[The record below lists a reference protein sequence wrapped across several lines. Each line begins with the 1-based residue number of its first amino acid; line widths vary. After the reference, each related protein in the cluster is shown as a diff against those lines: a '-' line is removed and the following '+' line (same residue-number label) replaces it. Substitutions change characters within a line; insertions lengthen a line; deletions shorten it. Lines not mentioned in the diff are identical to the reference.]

1 MTHRS
6 KLVSLSEALNGVNDG
21 VRVAT
26 GGWIFDSQP
35 VALVREL
42 IRRRVRDLHLIPS
55 PGSIAP
61 DLLIGAGC
69 VRRLSCV
76 FISFEQYGLAPQFR
90 RAAETGQID
99 ILEMDGPALAGGLR
113 AGACD
118 LPYMLIPDL
127 GTDLPKVNPS
137 TYQRVA
143 TLPSE
148 RPLFRVPAIQPD
160 IVLLHAQR
168 GDELGNIQFD
178 GAPFF
183 DPFLAQAGKRVI
195 VSVDEIVSTDEIR
208 RTSHL
213 TKIPAPFVSAV
224 VELPHGAHPTASA
237 SRYDIDRGHL
247 VEYVTASRDVESY
260 GDYLKHYVL
269 EAPTHQDYLQRC
281 GIGIPMTPQ

>member
-1 MTHRS
+1 MTSRN
-6 KLVSLSEALNGVNDG
+6 KLVSLSEALHGVKDG
-21 VRVAT
+21 MQVAT

-76 FISFEQYGLAPQFR
+76 FLSFEQFGLAPQFR
-90 RAAETGQID
+90 RAAEAGQIE

-127 GTDLPKVNPS
+127 GTDLPNVNPS
-137 TYQRVA
+137 TYQRMA
-143 TLPSE
+143 TAPGE
-148 RPLFRVPAIQPD
+148 RPLFKVPAIQPD

-168 GDELGNIQFD
+168 GDEFGNIQYR

-183 DPFLAQAGKRVI
+183 DPFLARAGKRVI
-195 VSVDEIVSTDEIR
+195 VSVDEIVSNDEIR
-208 RTSHL
+208 RTNRL
-213 TKIPAPFVSAV
+213 TKIPAAFVNAV
-224 VELPHGAHPTASA
+224 VELPRGAHPAASA
-237 SRYDIDRGHL
+237 SNYEIDGGHL
-247 VEYVTASRDVESY
+247 AEYVKASQDVESY
-260 GDYLKHYVL
+260 GGYLKRYVF
-269 EAPTHQDYLQRC
+269 ETATHQKYLHRC
-281 GIGIPMTPQ
+281 GIGIP

>member
-1 MTHRS
+1 MTSRS
-6 KLVSLSEALNGVNDG
+6 KLVSLSEALHGVSDG
-21 VRVAT
+21 MQVAT

-69 VRRLSCV
+69 VKRLSCV
-76 FISFEQYGLAPQFR
+76 FISFEQFGLAPQFR
-90 RAAETGQID
+90 RAAEAGQIE

-127 GTDLPKVNPS
+127 GTDLSKVNPS

-168 GDELGNIQFD
+168 GDELGNIQFH

-183 DPFLAQAGKRVI
+183 DPFLAQAGKHVI

-208 RTSHL
+208 RTNHL
-213 TKIPAPFVSAV
+213 TKIPAAFVNAV
-224 VELPHGAHPTASA
+224 VGLPHGAHPAASA
-237 SRYDIDRGHL
+237 SKYDIDRGHL
-247 VEYVTASRDVESY
+247 AEYVKASRDVESY
-260 GDYLKHYVL
+260 RDYLKHYVF
-269 EAPTHQDYLQRC
+269 EAPKHQDYLHRC
-281 GIGIPMTPQ
+281 GIGMP

>member
-1 MTHRS
+1 MTLPS
-6 KLVSLSEALNGVNDG
+6 KLISLKEALHGVEDG
-21 VRVAT
+21 MQVAT

-42 IRRRVRDLHLIPS
+42 IRRRVRNLHLIPS

-69 VRRLSCV
+69 VKRLSCV
-76 FISFEQYGLAPQFR
+76 FISFEQFGLAPRFR
-90 RAAETGQID
+90 RAAEACEIE

-127 GTDLPKVNPS
+127 GTDLPIVNPS

-143 TLPSE
+143 TAPGE
-148 RPLFRVPAIQPD
+148 RPLFKVPAIQPD
-160 IVLLHAQR
+160 IVLLHGQR
-168 GDELGNIQFD
+168 GDELGNIQFF

-183 DPFLAQAGKRVI
+183 DPFLAQAGKRVV
-195 VSVDEIVSTDEIR
+195 VSVDEIVSTDEVR
-208 RTSHL
+208 RSNHL
-213 TKIPAPFVSAV
+213 TRIPAAFVSAV
-224 VELPHGAHPTASA
+224 VEVPHGAHPTASA

-247 VEYVTASRDVESY
+247 AEYAEAGRSMASYE
-260 GDYLKHYVL
+260 DYLRAFVF
-269 EAPTHQDYLQRC
+269 EAGTHQEYLHRC
-281 GIGIPMTPQ
+281 GIEIA